1 MTRVRRPFSAVGA
14 FLAIALTCAS
24 FLVPTATAHAASNG
38 EWAVQPYFSG
48 TQQIPRDWFEYTLKP
63 GQSLRD
69 IVAISNLSK
78 TDKLFAVYATDAYE
92 TPLDAGFALLLQ
104 KDKPKD
110 AGKWIRLGIKT
121 IRIPSHKLAAV
132 PFALSVPSNAS
143 PGDHAAGIVV
153 QDITPSSSL
162 KKGKGVEIERR
173 VGARVYI
180 RVAGPVDPAI
190 DVQKITIKT
199 HHQGL
204 TPGSHGTADIG
215 YVVKNVGNVRIAPTA
230 QLTIKGL
237 FGRTLKRFSAR
248 QVPELLP
255 GATFVITEQW
265 KGTPYL
271 DRVQAQVHV
280 SAFNGQYQ
288 TTRSKTVWVGPWLWI
303 LLVILVLVVAFV
315 TWRII
320 RRRKAKPTPAAPT
333 EPQPEPVPV

>member
-1 MTRVRRPFSAVGA
+1 MTPVRRPFSGVSA

-24 FLVPTATAHAASNG
+24 VLVPATSAHAASNG

-63 GQSLRD
+63 GQGLRD
-69 IVAISNLSK
+69 VVSISNLSP

-104 KDKPKD
+104 KDKPRD
-110 AGKWIRLGIKT
+110 AGKWIRLGIKQ

-132 PFALSVPSNAS
+132 PFALTVPSNAS

-153 QDITPSSSL
+153 QDITPST
-162 KKGKGVEIERR
+162 KVKNTKGVEIQRR

-180 RVAGPVDPAI
+180 RVAGLIDPAL

-215 YVVKNVGNVRIAPTA
+215 YVVKNVGNVRITPTA
-230 QLTIKGL
+230 QTTINGL
-237 FGRTLKRFSAR
+237 FGRTLKTFSAHK
-248 QVPELLP
+248 VPELLP

-265 KGTPYL
+265 KSTPWL
-271 DRVQAQVHV
+271 DRAHVQVHLT
-280 SAFNGQYQ
+280 AFNGQYT

-303 LLVILVLVVAFV
+303 LLIILVLVLGYVV
-315 TWRII
+315 WRII
-320 RRRKAKPTPAAPT
+320 RKRRAKPEPAAPT
-333 EPQPEPVPV
+333 APEPEPVPV